1 MKIANRTFIVSGGSS
16 GLGLATVVDL
26 LTSDAYVSIVDRQ
39 PPPSSELASTHVK
52 FFKTDITK
60 VEEIKEAVEGTV
72 AWTEETGAEF
82 GGVVNCAGVGVA
94 GKASDLS
101 QSMLFN

>member
-1 MKIANRTFIVSGGSS
+1 MKIANRTFSLWRFIW
-16 GLGLATVVDL
+16 LGFCDAYY
-26 LTSDAYVSIVDRQ
+26 TSDAYVSIVDRQ
-39 PPPSSELASTHVK
+39 PLPSSELASTHVK